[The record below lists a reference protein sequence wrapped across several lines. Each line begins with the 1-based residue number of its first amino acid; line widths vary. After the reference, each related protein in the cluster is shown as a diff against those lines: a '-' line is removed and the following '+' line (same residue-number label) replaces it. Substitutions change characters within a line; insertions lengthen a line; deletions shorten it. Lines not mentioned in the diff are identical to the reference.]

1 MKTSFTIISLLFVLS
16 FKGFSQ
22 ESILTSSTGSV
33 SILEM
38 QKPENLFNS
47 KDKLPLSMTRNFWGT
62 RRFYEGDNEISNQEF
77 AQKLSSKQ
85 SSRDLLL
92 QSNKNI
98 KYGNIATGVALI
110 AVIGSYATIPK
121 DSRYIGVFYGK
132 PGWAITYVATVL
144 VGGFLHYKG
153 RENFD
158 MALEA
163 YNDRFTSNTLFDSNI
178 NGLTLSLKF

>member
-1 MKTSFTIISLLFVLS
+1 MKTSFTFISLFFFLT
-16 FKGFSQ
+16 FKGLSQ
-22 ESILTSSTGSV
+22 ENVLTTSNEAISILDV
-33 SILEM
+33 KNL
-38 QKPENLFNS
+38 ENLFD
-47 KDKLPLSMTRNFWGT
+47 KPDKLPLSMTRNFWGT

-85 SSRDLLL
+85 SSRDLLC

-121 DSRYIGVFYGK
+121 DSKYIGVFYGK

-144 VGGFLHYKG
+144 VGGFFHYKG

-163 YNDRFTSNTLFDSNI
+163 YNDRFLSNTTLDSNV
-178 NGLTLSLKF
+178 NGLSLRLNF

>member
-1 MKTSFTIISLLFVLS
+1 MKTSFTIISLFFVLTY
-16 FKGFSQ
+16 KGFSQ
-22 ESILTSSTGSV
+22 ENVLTSSNEV
-33 SILEM
+33 ISISEI

-47 KDKLPLSMTRNFWGT
+47 KDRLPLSMTRNFWGT
-62 RRFYEGDNEISNQEF
+62 RRFYEGNNEISNQEF

-110 AVIGSYATIPK
+110 AAIGSFATIPK
-121 DSRYIGVFYGK
+121 DSKYIGVFYGR
-132 PGWAITYVATVL
+132 PGWAITYGAAIL
-144 VGGFLHYKG
+144 IGGIFHYKG
-153 RENFD
+153 REDFD

-163 YNDRFTSNTLFDSNI
+163 YNDRFMSSTNFESNV
-178 NGLTLSLKF
+178 NGLTLSIKF